1 MKSKQLFGS
10 NLELIRK
17 ARIIMIQAVLNWKD
31 FNNLLN
37 AITGNEYNTEDMM
50 SIPTSLTRKAP
61 VAVTE
66 DIIEFAL
73 AA

>member
-1 MKSKQLFGS
+1 
-10 NLELIRK
+10 
-17 ARIIMIQAVLNWKD
+17 MIQAVLDWKD

-37 AITGNEYNTEDMM
+37 AITGKEYNTEDMM

-73 AA
+73 EAA

>member
-1 MKSKQLFGS
+1 
-10 NLELIRK
+10 LIYGGKWIRL
-17 ARIIMIQAVLNWKD
+17 AIISFAMIQAVLDWKD
-31 FNNLLN
+31 FNHLSY
-37 AITGNEYNTEDMM
+37 AITGNEYNTEDIM